1 MWRLSEDDCVPHK
14 HAAQLPHT
22 RHRQRGTPAL
32 PRSPP
37 RFTHLVHVFLLP
49 RASQQV
55 HDLLTTG
62 PQVARPHAH
71 ELPLLRRVPPR
82 LLAPS
87 RAPSR
92 APSATLRSGLATPQ
106 ARVQLLAERFE
117 RRVALGCSFRLG
129 VIITVHGGYGT
140 PEVGTSTRVPVR
152 TARRRR
158 GACLVQ
164 G

>member
-1 MWRLSEDDCVPHK
+1 MWRLSQKMTVCHTG
-14 HAAQLPHT
+14 T
-22 RHRQRGTPAL
+22 RHSCHTHDTGREA
-32 PRSPP
+32 PRHFPDLRHDS
-37 RFTHLVHVFLLP
+37 HIHVFLLP